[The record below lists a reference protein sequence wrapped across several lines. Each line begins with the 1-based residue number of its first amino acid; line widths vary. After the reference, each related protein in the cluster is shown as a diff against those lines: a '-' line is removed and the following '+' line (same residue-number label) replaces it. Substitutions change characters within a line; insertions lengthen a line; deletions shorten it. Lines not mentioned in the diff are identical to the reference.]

1 MNLVSAE
8 PILRIRAELADILQ
22 FGQTPIG
29 ERRVINIVGGTVE
42 GRLKGRILP
51 GGADWQYHPR

>member
-22 FGQTPIG
+22 FGKTPIG
-29 ERRVINIVGGTVE
+29 ERRVIHILGGTVE
-42 GRLKGRILP
+42 GRVKGRIRRP
-51 GGADWQYHPR
+51 TSTPTTRSR